1 MQALVKNNTV
11 IQYPYSVTQ
20 LKKDNPQTSFP
31 ANPSDAL
38 LASYN
43 VFPVKPTERPAFD
56 PAKQRVVEGTPEKVS
71 GQWTQ
76 VWNVV
81 ALTAEE
87 TSQNLQDLQRSIV
100 SLTQRRLDDFAR
112 TRGYD
117 SILSACSYA
126 TSLTVKF
133 QQEGRYCVAARDET
147 WVKLT
152 RILDEV
158 LTGQRQMPAGYTDIE
173 PELPPLV
180 WPE

>member
-1 MQALVKNNTV
+1 MQLLVKNNTV
-11 IQYPYSVTQ
+11 IQYPYSVAQ
-20 LKKDNPQTSFP
+20 LKQDNPQTSFP
-31 ANPSDAL
+31 ANPSDTL

-43 VFPVKPTERPAFD
+43 VFPVMPTERPAFD

-117 SILSACSYA
+117 NILSLCTYA
-126 TSLTVKF
+126 TSTVSKF
-133 QQEGRYCVAARDET
+133 AVEGQRGVEARDAT

-158 LTGQRQMPAGYTDIE
+158 LAGKRQMPAGYSDIE
-173 PELPPLV
+173 PELPPLS